1 MFMYLGSDAADNTQ
15 DLLPVAASS
24 QASNQSTQSQAI
36 DVSRYRI
43 DPSTNPG
50 NSERIPATL
59 VEGSS
64 RASPID
70 VKPSADVACTSVDV
84 NVDCTNIAGQE
95 KSKSVSN
102 SQDKSAS
109 KGDNDTVKEP
119 KDNGSSNGN
128 HGIAKGK
135 TDNSASKADNGTPT
149 DTDVSNDTRDNGT
162 SKDKNGTAKGT
173 QVSPSSEQKSPIY
186 NNDISPACI
195 SRPEEPK
202 AQPKVS
208 TTAQNKPPMYKNDT
222 SPPCTARPTE
232 PQAQPKVNDYANEEP
247 VYTEID
253 DPLPAPALKKK
264 QGKVEALYAVSPCY
278 GTPRYTDSKSP
289 GHVKY
294 QEPWK
299 LTIMKSDTA
308 TNRDSSK
315 GGDLSTSTRFL
326 QLPTQRVRANLGALV
341 QSCAILAPGSDGD
354 TYDIACEQRPPSDRD
369 DTYSHID

>member
-15 DLLPVAASS
+15 YLSLVAASA
-24 QASNQSTQSQAI
+24 QASNRSTQSQAI
-36 DVSRYRI
+36 DVSQYRI

-64 RASPID
+64 RASPIG
-70 VKPSADVACTSVDV
+70 VKPSVDVACTSVDV

-95 KSKSVSN
+95 KSKIVSN
-102 SQDKSAS
+102 SQDKSAI

-128 HGIAKGK
+128 HDIAKGK
-135 TDNSASKADNGTPT
+135 TDNSASKADNGTPK
-149 DTDVSNDTRDNGT
+149 DKDVSNDTTDNGA
-162 SKDKNGTAKGT
+162 SKGENGTAKGT
-173 QVSPSSEQKSPIY
+173 TAFPSSKQKSPIY

-208 TTAQNKPPMYKNDT
+208 TTAQKKPPMYKNDV

-232 PQAQPKVNDYANEEP
+232 PQAQPKVHDYANEEP

-253 DPLPAPALKKK
+253 DLLPAPALKRK

-278 GTPRYTDSKSP
+278 GTPGYKDPKSP
-289 GHVKY
+289 GHVNY
-294 QEPWK
+294 QEPSK
-299 LTIMKSDTA
+299 LTPMKSDA
-308 TNRDSSK
+308 EMNRGSPT

-326 QLPTQRVRANLGALV
+326 QLPTQRA
-341 QSCAILAPGSDGD
+341 SKAPGNEGA
-354 TYDIACEQRPPSDRD
+354 TYDIAGEKRPPSDPD